1 MTIEQLWLEMEA
13 EAGANVA
20 WLTRFARPQTGHPL
34 LVALEQTTRARALLV
49 PVSKA
54 ALPPRREWPE
64 CRGLEMISVA
74 LGSQPHLGVR
84 LRDPACADVFT
95 ALAEDV
101 APRVAS
107 ASGAKQAAAE
117 LLGRLRRWQQFLT
130 TAREAMSIEAQR
142 GLWGELHVLR
152 THLLPAL
159 DPAATVAGWKASAA
173 AHQDFQFSGG
183 AVEVKTTAAKQPQSV
198 RITSERQLDDTGV
211 GALFLHVVVVDE
223 REVESS
229 RRGDEA
235 LIPLTPALS
244 PSDGAREFKMSLL
257 TSVATKSGQSL
268 PALIADTRA
277 DLSADP
283 VALAAFNDRLLD
295 RGWLDAHASRYE
307 GRRWTVRDERT
318 YQVRR
323 GFPRLVEVDLPTGVG
338 DVNFAVSLAACEP
351 FAAPLSGMLGALSQT
366 NPRRR
371 GRPPTP

>member
-34 LVALEQTTRARALLV
+34 LVALEQTTRARTLLV
-49 PVSKA
+49 PVPNA
-54 ALPPRREWPE
+54 ELPPRREWPE
-64 CRGLEMISVA
+64 CRGLELISVA

-117 LLGRLRRWQQFLT
+117 LLGRLRHWQQFLT
-130 TAREAMSIEAQR
+130 AARETMSIEAQR
-142 GLWGELHVLR
+142 GLWGELHVLH

-159 DPAATVAGWKASAA
+159 GAAATVRGWKASAA

-223 REVESS
+223 REV
-229 RRGDEA
+229 
-235 LIPLTPALS
+235 PAGGCV
-244 PSDGAREFKMSLL
+244 P
-257 TSVATKSGQSL
+257 GQSL
-268 PALIADTRA
+268 PALIADIRTQ
-277 DLSADP
+277 LSADLI
-283 VALAAFNDRLLD
+283 ALAAFNDRLLD
-295 RGWLDAHASRYE
+295 RGWLEAHASRYE
-307 GRRWTVRDERT
+307 ARRWTVRGEHT
-318 YQVRR
+318 YELRP
-323 GFPRLVEVDLPTGVG
+323 GFPRLVEADLPAGVG
-338 DVNFAVSLAACEP
+338 DVSFAVSLAACEP
-351 FAAPLSGMLGALSQT
+351 FAAPVPALLAALAQASA
-366 NPRRR
+366 P
-371 GRPPTP
+371 

>member
-13 EAGANVA
+13 EAEAGANTA
-20 WLTRFARPQTGHPL
+20 WLTRFARPQTGYPL
-34 LVALEQTTRARALLV
+34 LVALEQTTRVRGLLV
-49 PVSKA
+49 PVARA

-64 CRGLEMISVA
+64 CRGLELISVA

-84 LRDPACADVFT
+84 LRDAACADVFT

-101 APRVAS
+101 APRVAA
-107 ASGAKQAAAE
+107 ASGSKQAAAE
-117 LLGRLRRWQQFLT
+117 LLGRLRCWQQFM
-130 TAREAMSIEAQR
+130 TAARDLLSIEAQR

-159 DPAATVAGWKASAA
+159 GAAATVTGWKASAA
-173 AHQDFQFSGG
+173 AHQDFQFSSG
-183 AVEVKTTAAKQPQSV
+183 AVEVKTTTAKQPQSV

-211 GALFLHVVVVDE
+211 GALFMHVVVVDE
-223 REVESS
+223 REV
-229 RRGDEA
+229 
-235 LIPLTPALS
+235 PAGVS
-244 PSDGAREFKMSLL
+244 AP
-257 TSVATKSGQSL
+257 GQSL
-268 PALIADTRA
+268 PALIFGVRTE
-277 DLSADP
+277 LSADP

-307 GRRWTVRDERT
+307 GRRWTGRAERT
-318 YQVRR
+318 YRVRR

-351 FAAPLSGMLGALSQT
+351 FAAPVSGMLGELSQP

-371 GRPPTP
+371 RRSRTR

>member
-1 MTIEQLWLEMEA
+1 MTIEQLWQEMEA
-13 EAGANVA
+13 ESGANVT
-20 WLTRFARPQTGHPL
+20 WLTRFARSQTGYPL

-54 ALPPRREWPE
+54 ALPPRREWPD
-64 CRGLEMISVA
+64 CRGLELIAVA
-74 LGSQPHLGVR
+74 LSAKPHLGVR
-84 LRDPACADVFT
+84 LRDAACAEVFT

-101 APRVAS
+101 APRVGS
-107 ASGAKQAAAE
+107 ASGAKQAVAE
-117 LLGRLRRWQQFLT
+117 LLGRLRQWQQFLT
-130 TAREAMSIEAQR
+130 AAREVMSIEAQR

-159 DPAATVAGWKASAA
+159 GAAATVSGWKASAA

-223 REVESS
+223 REV
-229 RRGDEA
+229 
-235 LIPLTPALS
+235 PAGGS
-244 PSDGAREFKMSLL
+244 AP
-257 TSVATKSGQSL
+257 GQSL
-268 PALIADTRA
+268 PSFIAETRSELST
-277 DLSADP
+277 DLM
-283 VALAAFNDRLLD
+283 VLAAFNDRLLD
-295 RGWLDAHASRYE
+295 RGWLDTQASRYE
-307 GRRWTVRDERT
+307 GRRWTLRRERT

-323 GFPRLVEVDLPTGVG
+323 GFPRLMEADLPAGVG

-351 FAAPLSGMLGALSQT
+351 FAVPLSGMLASLSQT

-371 GRPPTP
+371 GRPRKP

>member
-64 CRGLEMISVA
+64 CRGLELISVA

-117 LLGRLRRWQQFLT
+117 LLGRLRQWQQFLT
-130 TAREAMSIEAQR
+130 AARETLSIEAQR

-159 DPAATVAGWKASAA
+159 GPAATVSGWKASAA

-223 REVESS
+223 REV
-229 RRGDEA
+229 
-235 LIPLTPALS
+235 PAGGTV
-244 PSDGAREFKMSLL
+244 P
-257 TSVATKSGQSL
+257 GQSL
-268 PALIADTRA
+268 PALIADVRA
-277 DLSADP
+277 GLSADLI
-283 VALAAFNDRLLD
+283 ALAAFNDRLLD
-295 RGWLDAHASRYE
+295 RGWLDTHASRYE
-307 GRRWTVRDERT
+307 GRRWTVRGERT

-323 GFPRLVEVDLPTGVG
+323 GFPRLVEVDLPAGVG

-351 FAAPLSGMLGALSQT
+351 FAAPVPLMLAALREMGTTPKKSGRAQ
-366 NPRRR
+366 
-371 GRPPTP
+371 GRLKPKR

>member
-1 MTIEQLWLEMEA
+1 MTIEQLWLELEA

-20 WLTRFARPQTGHPL
+20 WLTRFARAESGHPL
-34 LVALEQTTRARALLV
+34 LVAVEQATRSRALLV
-49 PVSKA
+49 PVTKA

-64 CRGLEMISVA
+64 CRGLELISVA

-84 LRDPACADVFT
+84 LRDQACADVFT

-101 APRVAS
+101 APRVAG

-130 TAREAMSIEAQR
+130 AARDLLSVEAQR

-159 DPAATVAGWKASAA
+159 GAAATVAGWKASAA

-223 REVESS
+223 REV
-229 RRGDEA
+229 
-235 LIPLTPALS
+235 PAGGTV
-244 PSDGAREFKMSLL
+244 P
-257 TSVATKSGQSL
+257 GQSL
-268 PALIADTRA
+268 PALIAAVRTGLSS
-277 DLSADP
+277 DLI
-283 VALAAFNDRLLD
+283 ALAAFNDRLLD
-295 RGWLDAHASRYE
+295 RGWLDAHAGRYE
-307 GRRWTVRDERT
+307 VRRWTVRGERT

-323 GFPRLVEVDLPTGVG
+323 GFPRLVEVDLPAGVG
-338 DVNFAVSLAACEP
+338 DVNFAVSLAACET
-351 FAAPLSGMLGALSQT
+351 FAAPIPAMLAALSES
-366 NPRRR
+366 NSRRR
-371 GRPPTP
+371 GRTRNS

>member
-13 EAGANVA
+13 EAGVNVA
-20 WLTRFARPQTGHPL
+20 WLTRLARPQTGHPL

-64 CRGLEMISVA
+64 CRGLELISVA

-101 APRVAS
+101 APRVAA
-107 ASGAKQAAAE
+107 ASGAEQAAAE
-117 LLGRLRRWQQFLT
+117 LLGRLRQWQQFLT
-130 TAREAMSIEAQR
+130 AAREALSIEAQR

-152 THLLPAL
+152 THLLPVLGA
-159 DPAATVAGWKASAA
+159 AATVGGWKASAA

-223 REVESS
+223 REVAA
-229 RRGDEA
+229 GGNV
-235 LIPLTPALS
+235 P
-244 PSDGAREFKMSLL
+244 
-257 TSVATKSGQSL
+257 GQSL
-268 PALIADTRA
+268 PALIADIRTQLST
-277 DLSADP
+277 DLI
-283 VALAAFNDRLLD
+283 ALASFNDRLLA

-307 GRRWTVRDERT
+307 GRRWTVRGERT
-318 YQVRR
+318 YRVQL

-338 DVNFAVSLAACEP
+338 DVSFAVSLTACEP
-351 FAAPLSGMLGALSQT
+351 FAVPESGMLAAVRE
-366 NPRRR
+366 NPKD
-371 GRPPTP
+371 T

>member
-1 MTIEQLWLEMEA
+1 MTIEQLWIEMEA

-34 LVALEQTTRARALLV
+34 LVALEQTTRARALLLPV
-49 PVSKA
+49 PKA

-64 CRGLEMISVA
+64 CRGLELNSVSLA
-74 LGSQPHLGVR
+74 SQPHLCVR

-101 APRVAS
+101 ATRVAS
-107 ASGAKQAAAE
+107 ASGAIQAVAE

-130 TAREAMSIEAQR
+130 VARDILSIEAQR
-142 GLWGELHVLR
+142 GLWGELHVHR

-159 DPAATVAGWKASAA
+159 GAAATVAGWKASAA

-211 GALFLHVVVVDE
+211 GALFLHIVVVDE
-223 REVESS
+223 REVPTGGTVPGHS
-229 RRGDEA
+229 
-235 LIPLTPALS
+235 LS
-244 PSDGAREFKMSLL
+244 
-257 TSVATKSGQSL
+257 
-268 PALIADTRA
+268 ALIADTRA
-277 DLSADP
+277 ELSADL

-295 RGWLDAHASRYE
+295 RGWLDTHASRYE
-307 GRRWTVRDERT
+307 GRRWTVRGERT

-338 DVNFAVSLAACEP
+338 DVNFALSLAACEP
-351 FAAPLSGMLGALSQT
+351 FAAPVSGMLGALSQT
-366 NPRRR
+366 NPSRRD
-371 GRPPTP
+371 RPRNP

>member
-1 MTIEQLWLEMEA
+1 MTIEQLWQEMEA
-13 EAGANVA
+13 EGGTNVA

-49 PVSKA
+49 PVSRA
-54 ALPPRREWPE
+54 AMPPRREWPE
-64 CRGLEMISVA
+64 CRGLELISVA

-84 LRDPACADVFT
+84 LRDAACADVFT

-101 APRVAS
+101 APRVA
-107 ASGAKQAAAE
+107 AANGAKQAAAE

-130 TAREAMSIEAQR
+130 AARDLLSVEAQR
-142 GLWGELHVLR
+142 GFWGELHVLR

-159 DPAATVAGWKASAA
+159 GAATTVTGWKASAA

-223 REVESS
+223 REV
-229 RRGDEA
+229 
-235 LIPLTPALS
+235 PAGGS
-244 PSDGAREFKMSLL
+244 AP
-257 TSVATKSGQSL
+257 GQSL
-268 PALIADTRA
+268 PALIADTRTE
-277 DLSADP
+277 LSADP
-283 VALAAFNDRLLD
+283 VALAAFNDRTLD

-307 GRRWTVRDERT
+307 GRRWTVRSERT

-323 GFPRLVEVDLPTGVG
+323 GFPRLVEDDLPTGVG
-338 DVNFAVSLAACEP
+338 DVNFAVSLAACQP
-351 FAAPLSGMLGALSQT
+351 FAAPVSGMLGALSHT
-366 NPRRR
+366 NPRGR
-371 GRPPTP
+371 GRPRTP

>member
-1 MTIEQLWLEMEA
+1 MS
-13 EAGANVA
+13 
-20 WLTRFARPQTGHPL
+20 R
-34 LVALEQTTRARALLV
+34 
-49 PVSKA
+49 A

-64 CRGLEMISVA
+64 CRGLELIAVA

-84 LRDPACADVFT
+84 LRDAACADVFT

-101 APRVAS
+101 APRVAA

-130 TAREAMSIEAQR
+130 AARDLLSIEAQR

-159 DPAATVAGWKASAA
+159 GAAASVAGWKASAA

-223 REVESS
+223 REV
-229 RRGDEA
+229 
-235 LIPLTPALS
+235 PAGGS
-244 PSDGAREFKMSLL
+244 AP
-257 TSVATKSGQSL
+257 GQSL

-277 DLSADP
+277 ELSADP

-307 GRRWTVRDERT
+307 GRRWTVRGERT

-351 FAAPLSGMLGALSQT
+351 FAAPMSGMLGALAAGGKK
-366 NPRRR
+366 RRKR
-371 GRPPTP
+371 L

>member
-1 MTIEQLWLEMEA
+1 MTIEQLWQEMEA
-13 EAGANVA
+13 EGGTNVA

-49 PVSKA
+49 PVSRA

-64 CRGLEMISVA
+64 CRGLELISVG

-84 LRDPACADVFT
+84 LRDAACADVFT

-101 APRVAS
+101 APRVAA

-130 TAREAMSIEAQR
+130 AARDILSVEAQR

-152 THLLPAL
+152 SHLLPAL
-159 DPAATVAGWKASAA
+159 GAAATVVGWKASAA

-223 REVESS
+223 REV
-229 RRGDEA
+229 
-235 LIPLTPALS
+235 PAG
-244 PSDGAREFKMSLL
+244 DGAP
-257 TSVATKSGQSL
+257 GQSL
-268 PALIADTRA
+268 PTLIADIRTE
-277 DLSADP
+277 LSADP
-283 VALAAFNDRLLD
+283 ALTAFNDRLLD
-295 RGWLDAHASRYE
+295 RGWLGAHASRYE
-307 GRRWTVRDERT
+307 GRRWTVRSERT
-318 YQVRR
+318 YQVLH
-323 GFPRLVEVDLPTGVG
+323 GFPRLAEVDLPAGVG
-338 DVNFAVSLAACEP
+338 DVNYAVSLAACEP
-351 FAAPLSGMLGALSQT
+351 FAGTTTAMLAVLS
-366 NPRRR
+366 
-371 GRPPTP
+371 PTISTR

>member
-1 MTIEQLWLEMEA
+1 MTIEQLWQEMEA
-13 EAGANVA
+13 EGGTNVA
-20 WLTRFARPQTGHPL
+20 WLTRFARPQAGHPL

-64 CRGLEMISVA
+64 CRGLELISVS

-84 LRDPACADVFT
+84 LRDAACADVFT

-101 APRVAS
+101 TPRVAA
-107 ASGAKQAAAE
+107 ASGAKQAVAE
-117 LLGRLRRWQQFLT
+117 LLGRLQRWQQFLT
-130 TAREAMSIEAQR
+130 AGRDSLSVEVQR

-152 THLLPAL
+152 AHLLPAL
-159 DPAATVAGWKASAA
+159 GAAVTVAGWKASAA

-223 REVESS
+223 REVPADGS
-229 RRGDEA
+229 A
-235 LIPLTPALS
+235 L
-244 PSDGAREFKMSLL
+244 
-257 TSVATKSGQSL
+257 GQSL
-268 PALIADTRA
+268 SSLIADVRTGLSS
-277 DLSADP
+277 DLI
-283 VALAAFNDRLLD
+283 ALAAFNDRLLD
-295 RGWLDAHASRYE
+295 RGWLDTHANRYE
-307 GRRWTVRDERT
+307 GRRWTVRSEHT

-351 FAAPLSGMLGALSQT
+351 FAAPVSMMLGALSQT

-371 GRPPTP
+371 SRPIIP

>member
-20 WLTRFARPQTGHPL
+20 WLTRFARTQTGYPL

-49 PVSKA
+49 PVSKS

-64 CRGLEMISVA
+64 CRGLELISVA

-117 LLGRLRRWQQFLT
+117 LLRRLWRWQKFLT
-130 TAREAMSIEAQR
+130 AAREAMSIEAQR

-159 DPAATVAGWKASAA
+159 GSAATVAGWKASAA

-223 REVESS
+223 REV
-229 RRGDEA
+229 
-235 LIPLTPALS
+235 PV
-244 PSDGAREFKMSLL
+244 DGTAP
-257 TSVATKSGQSL
+257 GQSL
-268 PALIADTRA
+268 HTLIADVRA
-277 DLSADP
+277 GLSADLIS
-283 VALAAFNDRLLD
+283 LAAFIDRLLD
-295 RGWLDAHASRYE
+295 RGWIDTHASRYE
-307 GRRWTVRDERT
+307 SRRWTVRGERT

-323 GFPRLVEVDLPTGVG
+323 GFPRLVEVDLPAGVG
-338 DVNFAVSLAACEP
+338 DVSFAVSLTACEP
-351 FAAPLSGMLGALSQT
+351 FASQVSAMLAAFSQT
-366 NPRRR
+366 LHS
-371 GRPPTP
+371 